1 MPTLQLRSSEVFQN
15 LLPVRW
21 VVISPKV
28 WLQLATQNLQCRT
41 LANTVGPYES
51 QHLTRPRHR
60 QPVEFE
66 TVRGVPMGDLSL
78 EIGRQIDNVDGVER
92 AFFRA
97 DTATDA
103 ETLGYEGDSGVGSDF
118 DT

>member
-1 MPTLQLRSSEVFQN
+1 
-15 LLPVRW
+15 
-21 VVISPKV
+21 
-28 WLQLATQNLQCRT
+28 
-41 LANTVGPYES
+41 
-51 QHLTRPRHR
+51 
-60 QPVEFE
+60 
-66 TVRGVPMGDLSL
+66 MGDLSL